1 MNTTGQRRR
10 PSSPMPTPLLAAL
23 RAACDPRRQRDL
35 AGYFGR
41 AAGTAGPFPG
51 LTAVAARRV
60 ARRFAPR
67 LRQSQ
72 VRALLASRVDEHRFV
87 ALQMLVRDYQAGGSA
102 DRERIAKLY
111 LRNLRHVD
119 HWVLVD
125 TSAPY
130 IVGDHLKDRSRRILF
145 QLAGS
150 KDFVRRRLAILATLA
165 FIRAGDFADTLRL
178 AAALLRDEHPLVQ
191 RAVGWMLREVGK
203 RAPATLARFLRNHAG
218 QMPRLMLRYAIE
230 SFPARARA
238 KYLVTGSVASLSK
251 DKKRGTR
258 NEGDRH
264 EAR

>member
-1 MNTTGQRRR
+1 MNRAADRRRR
-10 PSSPMPTPLLAAL
+10 PSTRLPASLLAAL
-23 RAACDPRRQRDL
+23 LAACDPRRQRDL
-35 AGYFGR
+35 GGYFGR
-41 AAGTAGPFPG
+41 VAGTAGPFPG
-51 LTAVAARRV
+51 LTAVAARKV
-60 ARRFAPR
+60 ARRFGPQ

-87 ALQMLVRDYQAGGSA
+87 ALQVLVHDYQAGRPT

-111 LRNLRHVD
+111 VRNLRHVD

-130 IVGDHLKDRSRRILF
+130 IFGDHLKDRSRRILF

-150 KDFVRRRLAILATLA
+150 KDFVRRRLAIVATLA

-178 AAALLRDEHPLVQ
+178 AAALIRDEHPLVH

-203 RAPATLARFLRNHAG
+203 RAPATLDRFLRNHAG

-230 SFPARARA
+230 CLPAPARA
-238 KYLVTGSVASLSK
+238 KYLVTGSAAKLSN
-251 DKKRGTR
+251 DKKRRTR
-258 NEGDRH
+258 NERKST
-264 EAR
+264 